1 MAKTPVNNDHDLVYK
16 IGFEI
21 AELQAKVKSL
31 KHKPLKIT
39 IPKKPEKYADYSI
52 SAEVELPVGYRNMLC
67 LKVYGDDGAPEYI
80 RTTDTLSDYADSYV
94 DTVYYL
100 VPLLSLSEMVE
111 NSESVKTELN
121 KDQIAEIDKATEERE
136 RQEREQRERQE
147 REQRERQER
156 EQRNKEAYKT
166 NFAYWALVDYAITKY
181 AQDLSDYAQLEL
193 DNGEELRA
201 NKNGLERFLAHPFV
215 KVKNNTAQ
223 DDNNQDYLSNTPA
236 IIADLKAKLPE
247 YQAMQDNY
255 VAGTLSFDDMPK
267 VSGPT
272 NYNFDEL

>member
-1 MAKTPVNNDHDLVYK
+1 MAKTPINNDHDFVYK

-39 IPKKPEKYADYSI
+39 IPKKPEKYAGYSI

-67 LKVYGDDGAPEYI
+67 LKVYGDEGSPEYI
-80 RTTDTLSDYADSYV
+80 RTTDTLSDYADNYV

-121 KDQIAEIDKATEERE
+121 KNQTAEIDKATEERE

-147 REQRERQER
+147 REQRD
-156 EQRNKEAYKT
+156 KEAYKT
-166 NFAYWALVDYAITKY
+166 NFAYWALVDYAMTKY
-181 AQDLSDYAQLEL
+181 AQDLSDYAQLEF

-223 DDNNQDYLSNTPA
+223 DNNNQDYLSNTPA

-247 YQAMQDNY
+247 YQAMQDSY

>member
-1 MAKTPVNNDHDLVYK
+1 MAKTPINNDHNFAYI
-16 IGFEI
+16 IGMEI

-67 LKVYGDDGAPEYI
+67 LKVYGDEGSPEYI
-80 RTTDTLSDYADSYV
+80 RTTDTLSDYADNYV

-100 VPLLSLSEMVE
+100 VPLFSLSEMVE
-111 NSESVKTELN
+111 NSEMLKAELN
-121 KDQIAEIDKATEERE
+121 KNQMAEIDKTAEERE

-147 REQRERQER
+147 REQRY
-156 EQRNKEAYKT
+156 KEAYKT
-166 NFAYWALVDYAITKY
+166 NFAYWALVDYAMTKY
-181 AQDLSDYAQLEL
+181 AKNLSDYVQLEF

-247 YQAMQDNY
+247 YQAMQDSY

-267 VSGPT
+267 VSAPAQ
-272 NYNFDEL
+272 YNFDEL

>member
-1 MAKTPVNNDHDLVYK
+1 MAKTPTTIDNNLVYK
-16 IGFEI
+16 IGMEI
-21 AELQAKVKSL
+21 AELQANVKGL

-39 IPKKPEKYADYSI
+39 IPKKPKKYADYSI
-52 SAEVELPVGYRNMLC
+52 SAEAELPVGYRNMLC
-67 LKVYGDDGAPEYI
+67 LKVYGDEGAPKYI

-100 VPLLSLSEMVE
+100 VPLFSLSEMVE
-111 NSESVKTELN
+111 NSETIRVELN
-121 KDQIAEIDKATEERE
+121 KNQMAEIDKTAEERE

-156 EQRNKEAYKT
+156 EQRNKKAYKT
-166 NFAYWALVDYAITKY
+166 NFAYWALVDYAMTKY
-181 AQDLSDYAQLEL
+181 AQDLSDYARLEF

-223 DDNNQDYLSNTPA
+223 DDNYQDYLSNTPA

-272 NYNFDEL
+272 NYIFDEL

>member
-1 MAKTPVNNDHDLVYK
+1 MAKTPINNDHDLVYK

-121 KDQIAEIDKATEERE
+121 KNQIAEIDKATEERE

-166 NFAYWALVDYAITKY
+166 NFAYWTLVDYAITKY
-181 AQDLSDYAQLEL
+181 AQDLSDYARLEF

-215 KVKNNTAQ
+215 KVRNNAAQ
-223 DDNNQDYLSNTPA
+223 DNNYQDYLQNTPA

-267 VSGPT
+267 VSAPAQ
-272 NYNFDEL
+272 YNFDEL

>member
-1 MAKTPVNNDHDLVYK
+1 MAKTPINNDYDLVYK
-16 IGFEI
+16 IGMEI

-67 LKVYGDDGAPEYI
+67 LKVYGDEGAPEYI

-111 NSESVKTELN
+111 NSESVKAELN
-121 KDQIAEIDKATEERE
+121 KNQIAEIDKATEERE

-166 NFAYWALVDYAITKY
+166 NFAYWALVDYAMTKY
-181 AQDLSDYAQLEL
+181 AQDLSDYAQLEF

-223 DDNNQDYLSNTPA
+223 DNNNQDYLSNTPA

-247 YQAMQDNY
+247 YQAMQDSY

>member
-1 MAKTPVNNDHDLVYK
+1 MAKTPINNNHNFAYI
-16 IGFEI
+16 IGMEI
-21 AELQAKVKSL
+21 AELQTAVKSL

-52 SAEVELPVGYRNMLC
+52 SAEAELPVGYRNMLC
-67 LKVYGDDGAPEYI
+67 LKVYGDEGAPEYI

-111 NSESVKTELN
+111 NSETIKAELDKNQITEIG
-121 KDQIAEIDKATEERE
+121 KMIDERE
-136 RQEREQRERQE
+136 QREQREREQREQREREQRERQY
-147 REQRERQER
+147 
-156 EQRNKEAYKT
+156 KESYKT
-166 NFAYWALVDYAITKY
+166 KFAYWALVDYAMTKY
-181 AQDLSDYAQLEL
+181 AKNLLEYAQLEF

-201 NKNGLERFLAHPFV
+201 NKNGLEQFLVHPFV
-215 KVKNNTAQ
+215 KVRDNAAQ
-223 DDNNQDYLSNTPA
+223 DDNKQDYLPNTPA

-247 YQAMQDNY
+247 YQAMQDSY

-267 VSGPT
+267 VSEPA
-272 NYNFDEL
+272 NYYFDEL